1 MPRFVIY
8 ILKIADLTLPQKIL
22 KIERLNS
29 IQSLIL
35 AVIGNIDGIYFIRR
49 PTIRRVLYIL
59 IIKGKC

>member
-1 MPRFVIY
+1 M
-8 ILKIADLTLPQKIL
+8 KIADLTLPQKIL
-22 KIERLNS
+22 KIERLNR

-35 AVIGNIDGIYFIRR
+35 AVIGNIGGVYFIRR